1 MIKLIVSDMDG
12 TLLNERVELSDRNAE
27 AVKRAQAAGIDFV
40 IATGR
45 SFQSGYTLVEDKGIK
60 CPFIGQ
66 NGATYYNEQQELQV
80 IRGLSKDKVRQMI
93 KIFDETPVYYELV
106 TFDGPYSNNEEAFRE
121 HAYDIITDINHDID
135 EAAIYAYIEKMVNS
149 ERINFVDNYDDILN
163 DDDQV
168 ILKLSVLSTSGSI
181 KLDDL
186 RRKLEKEIEDIVVT
200 ASSRK
205 NLEINHITATKGRA
219 VSEYAKMKG
228 YDATEV
234 MTIGDNINDLTMLD
248 WAKYG
253 TAMDNAVHEAK
264 TVTDY
269 RTDSNTND
277 GVAQLIDR
285 VLSGEIYK
293 E

>member
-12 TLLNERVELSDRNAE
+12 TLLNERVELSDRNVE
-27 AVKRAQAAGIDFV
+27 AVKRAQEAGIDFV

-45 SFQSGYTLVEDKGIK
+45 SFQSGYTLVEEKGIK

-66 NGATYYNEQQELQV
+66 NGATYYNDQQELQFV
-80 IRGLSKDKVRQMI
+80 RGLRKDDVRKMM
-93 KIFDETPVYYELV
+93 KIFDETPVYYEMV
-106 TFDGPYSNNEEAFRE
+106 TFDGPFSNDEESFRE
-121 HAYDIITDINHDID
+121 HAYDIITDINKDID
-135 EAAIYAYIEKMVNS
+135 DAAIQTYIEKMVNS
-149 ERINFVDNYDDILN
+149 NRVNFVDSYEEILN

-168 ILKLSVLSTSGSI
+168 ILKLAVLSTSGSV

-186 RRKLEKEIEDIVVT
+186 NKKLQEEIKDIAIT

-219 VSEYAKMKG
+219 VAEYAKMKG

-264 TVTDY
+264 IVADY
-269 RTDSNTND
+269 STESNTDD

-285 VLSGEIYK
+285 VLSGEIYEK
-293 E
+293 